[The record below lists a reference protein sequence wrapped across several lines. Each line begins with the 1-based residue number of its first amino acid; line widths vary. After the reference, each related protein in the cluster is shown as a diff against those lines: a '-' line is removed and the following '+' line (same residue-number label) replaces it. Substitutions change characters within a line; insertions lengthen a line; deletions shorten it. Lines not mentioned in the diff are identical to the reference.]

1 MHPLAMFMMDL
12 IAARNLSNVMMMGGH
27 QRDSAAV
34 SNSVVYFDSMNVVPE
49 EVGIIGSMDDASSS
63 TSGFINTTI
72 PTDQQQQQGEGGLA
86 QLSGLAVFV
95 MNAAAG
101 ESTLSAA
108 GISPTDAPLT
118 VTMNWMSLVVAV
130 ALSVIVL
137 LTIGGNLL
145 ILAAVLFNSNLRGPT
160 HILIANLAVA
170 DLLLGFLV
178 LPFSATLEVH
188 IILLT
193 HFTFHVSMEFHTYQ
207 FQKLFSFQLLG
218 LL

>member
-12 IAARNLSNVMMMGGH
+12 IAARNLSNAMMMMDGH
-27 QRDSAAV
+27 QQDSAAV

-49 EVGIIGSMDDASSS
+49 EVGIIGSMDVAS
-63 TSGFINTTI
+63 TSGFINTTL
-72 PTDQQQQQGEGGLA
+72 PTDQQQQQRKEGGLA
-86 QLSGLAVFV
+86 QLSGLAVFI
-95 MNAAAG
+95 MNAAAADG

-108 GISPTDAPLT
+108 GISPTDASLT
-118 VTMNWMSLVVAV
+118 ATMNWMSFVVAV

-178 LPFSATLEVH
+178 LPFSATLEVLVTH
-188 IILLT
+188 IKLIIVSFFVFLT
-193 HFTFHVSMEFHTYQ
+193 FF
-207 FQKLFSFQLLG
+207 L
-218 LL
+218 

>member
-12 IAARNLSNVMMMGGH
+12 IAARNLSNAMMMMDGH
-27 QRDSAAV
+27 QQDSAAV
-34 SNSVVYFDSMNVVPE
+34 SNSAVVYFDSMNVVPE

-63 TSGFINTTI
+63 RSGFINTTI
-72 PTDQQQQQGEGGLA
+72 STDQQREEGGLA
-86 QLSGLAVFV
+86 QLSGLAVFI
-95 MNAAAG
+95 MNS

-108 GISPTDAPLT
+108 GISPTDASLT
-118 VTMNWMSLVVAV
+118 ATMNWMSLVVAV

-160 HILIANLAVA
+160 HILIANLADA

-178 LPFSATLEVH
+178 LPFSATLEVVH
-188 IILLT
+188 STSSYISSCKI
-193 HFTFHVSMEFHTYQ
+193 FYVSCLHGIPYTSIS
-207 FQKLFSFQLLG
+207 KVI
-218 LL
+218 